1 MSPMRNINLSS
12 RGRTEAGFII
22 PTAVIV
28 LFVITVLTGS
38 AIAVAVRSSTS
49 TTRDSS
55 VKAALEA
62 SEAGLQVAEFRINQL
77 KPSTTQC
84 ISATE
89 QKTSEGECASGSE
102 SIGNGA
108 SFQYWTTLPLASGAI
123 CAGESVVVKS
133 GIVQRCV
140 TSVGKVNGVEPGTRL
155 QARVESAVGEA
166 LFSIHGIL
174 GLEEVKVSGSVKA
187 TAVVASNG
195 LIKGEG
201 SAAFEKG
208 FEICPP
214 TGSFKPAAGTERNKS
229 GVTVGGVGGMQS
241 VPSLEVTRASG
252 CPIEAKIPS
261 VHPTAGENEDIRIAN
276 GTDPA
281 TTLSWNKPTY
291 TGSPAYELTMGAESK
306 LTLGGEKYYFCK
318 FKAESNGELKIGE
331 GKKVEILIDSHE
343 DNANCPTTSG
353 SFTVE
358 GASKIVNPNGAASLL
373 IMMVGK
379 GPFKIANSG
388 ALKANIYAP
397 EAEVILSGA
406 GSLTGAIV
414 GKKVKLE
421 AGSFIYSEEAET
433 IIAGGTNGGD
443 YSRKGWQ
450 QCTPSSTEPSKASC

>member
-1 MSPMRNINLSS
+1 MRDFSIKKQS
-12 RGRTEAGFII
+12 EDGFII

-28 LFVITVLTGS
+28 LFVITALTGS

-49 TTRDSS
+49 TTRDSN
-55 VKAALEA
+55 VKSALEA
-62 SEAGLQVAEFRINQL
+62 AEGGLQVGEYRINQL
-77 KPSTTQC
+77 KPTTSQC
-84 ISATE
+84 IAATTVASTESECTSA
-89 QKTSEGECASGSE
+89 SSE
-102 SIGNGA
+102 SLGNGA
-108 SFQYWTTLPLASGAI
+108 SFQYWTTLPLATGAK
-123 CAGESVVVKS
+123 CAGESVVAKS

-214 TGSFKPAAGTERNKS
+214 GGSFKPAAGSERNRS
-229 GVTVGGVGGMQS
+229 GVTVGGVGGMLS
-241 VPSLEVTRASG
+241 NPSLEVTRTSG

-261 VHPTAGENEDIRIAN
+261 VHPTALENDDLRISN
-276 GTDPA
+276 GSDPA

-291 TGSPAYELTMGAESK
+291 TGPPAYELTMGSESK
-306 LTLGGEKYYFCK
+306 LTLRGSKYYFCK
-318 FKAESNGELKIGE
+318 FLANSNGELKIE
-331 GKKVEILIDSHE
+331 KEAKIEILIDSHE

-353 SFTVE
+353 TFVIE
-358 GASKIVNPNGAASLL
+358 GNSKIENPNGAASLL

-379 GPFKIANSG
+379 GPFKILNSG
-388 ALKANIYAP
+388 SLKANIYAP
-397 EAEVILSGA
+397 EAEVVLSGS
-406 GSLTGAIV
+406 GTLTGAIV
-414 GKKVKLE
+414 GRKVKLE
-421 AGSFIYSEEAET
+421 AGSFNFSEESET
-433 IIAGGTNGGD
+433 IIAGGTNGGS
-443 YSRKGWQ
+443 YGRKGWQ
-450 QCTPSSTEPSKASC
+450 QCTPSGSPSTATC

>member
-1 MSPMRNINLSS
+1 MRHLNLRP
-12 RGRTEAGFII
+12 RGSTEAGFII
-22 PTAVIV
+22 PTAVII

-38 AIAVAVRSSTS
+38 AIAVAVQSSTS
-49 TTRDSS
+49 TTRDST

-62 SEAGLQVAEFRINQL
+62 SEGGLQVAEYRINQL

-89 QKTSEGECASGSE
+89 QKTSEGECTSGSE
-102 SIGNGA
+102 SIGNGG
-108 SFQYWTTLPLASGAI
+108 SFQYWTTLPLAAGAK

-133 GIVQRCV
+133 GTVQRCV

-155 QARVESAVGEA
+155 QTRVESAVGEA

-229 GVTVGGVGGMQS
+229 GVTIGGIGGMQS
-241 VPSLEVTRASG
+241 NPPLEITRTSG

-261 VHPTAGENEDIRIAN
+261 VHATALQNEDSRI
-276 GTDPA
+276 GTSDTFFTEGKA
-281 TTLSWNKPTY
+281 VNKF
-291 TGSPAYELTMGAESK
+291 TGSPTYELNLSSNSK
-306 LTLGGEKYYFCK
+306 LTLAGSKYYFCK
-318 FKAESNGELKIGE
+318 FNAEKNGEAKIALE
-331 GKKVEILIDSHE
+331 AKVEMVIDSHE
-343 DNANCPTTSG
+343 DNSNCPTGTGTFTIEG
-353 SFTVE
+353 SSHLE
-358 GASKIVNPNGAASLL
+358 NPNGAGNLL
-373 IMMVGK
+373 IMMIGK
-379 GPFKIANSG
+379 GPFTIANSG
-388 ALKANIYAP
+388 TLKANIYAP
-397 EAEVILSGA
+397 EAEVILSGS
-406 GSLTGAIV
+406 GTLTGAIV

-421 AGSFIYSEEAET
+421 AGSFNFSAESET
-433 IIAGGTNGGD
+433 IEVAGSSGGA
-443 YSRKGWQ
+443 YTRKGWQ
-450 QCTPSSTEPSKASC
+450 QCTPSSSEPSKASC

>member
-1 MSPMRNINLSS
+1 MRHLNFRPS
-12 RGRTEAGFII
+12 GRTEAGFII
-22 PTAVIV
+22 PTAVII

-38 AIAVAVRSSTS
+38 AIAVAVQSSTS

-62 SEAGLQVAEFRINQL
+62 SEGGLQVAEYRINQL

-89 QKTSEGECASGSE
+89 EKTSEGECTSGSE

-108 SFQYWTTLPLASGAI
+108 SFQYYTTLPLAAGAK

-133 GIVQRCV
+133 SIVQRCV
-140 TSVGKVNGVEPGTRL
+140 TSVGKVNGVEPATRL
-155 QARVESAVGEA
+155 QSRVESAVGEA

-174 GLEEVKVSGSVKA
+174 GLEEVRVSGSVKA

-229 GVTVGGVGGMQS
+229 GVTVGGIGGMQS
-241 VPSLEVTRASG
+241 NPPLEITRTSG

-261 VHPTAGENEDIRIAN
+261 VHATALENEDSRI
-276 GTDPA
+276 GTSDTFFTEGKA
-281 TTLSWNKPTY
+281 VNKFTGPPTY
-291 TGSPAYELTMGAESK
+291 ELNLSSNSK
-306 LTLGGEKYYFCK
+306 LTLGGSKYYFCK
-318 FKAESNGELKIGE
+318 FNAEKNGEAKLALE
-331 GKKVEILIDSHE
+331 AKVEMVIDSHE
-343 DNANCPTTSG
+343 DNPNCPAGTGT
-353 SFTVE
+353 FTIE
-358 GASKIVNPNGAASLL
+358 GNSHLENPNGAGNLL
-373 IMMVGK
+373 IIMIGK
-379 GPFKIANSG
+379 GPFTIANSG
-388 ALKANIYAP
+388 TLRANIYAP

-406 GSLTGAIV
+406 GTLTGAIV

-433 IIAGGTNGGD
+433 IIAGGANGGS

-450 QCTPSSTEPSKASC
+450 QCTPSSSEPSKASC